1 MKSSIEVR
9 KLGIRDYDSWDKLV
23 ERSPQGTIF
32 HKSSW
37 LVTCSK
43 TLNKDLAI
51 YGCFKDG
58 RLVAGCSLYNYNIY
72 FLKILSSTI
81 EMTPYGGIVL
91 ERPESSKVRE
101 QESSYKDVVE
111 SLNIVLGGGHF
122 DIKRLTNSPNL
133 FDIRP
138 FTWNGW
144 MDKVYYTYYLDLQK
158 NIESSISKKVRNIV
172 RKAIKNGIEVKK
184 LNNPSIFYDLFSM
197 TYNRQGLNLPVTK
210 NFIKELMAVLNLE
223 NSGEMWIAE
232 TSSGEVVAAE
242 IFVWDNKMAYR
253 WAAASHTEL
262 RETGATSLLLYEISQ
277 NLKDRGF
284 NEADLMA
291 ANTPQLANFI
301 SSFNPKLVP
310 YYSLERMSY
319 LAKISTRIYH
329 MINQKRSV

>member
-1 MKSSIEVR
+1 MKSSIEIR

-23 ERSPQGTIF
+23 ECSPQGTIF

-58 RLVAGCSLYNYNIY
+58 RLVAGCSLYKYNIY
-72 FLKILSSTI
+72 FLKILASTI

-91 ERPESSKVRE
+91 ERPKSSKVRE
-101 QESSYKDVVE
+101 QESSYKDVVK
-111 SLNIVLGGGHF
+111 SLNIVLGGRHF
-122 DIKRLTNSPNL
+122 DIKQLTNSPNL

-144 MDKVYYTYYLDLQK
+144 TDKVYYTYYLDLQK
-158 NIESSISKKVRNIV
+158 DMEYSISKKARNIV
-172 RKAIKNGIEVKK
+172 KKAIKNGVKVKK
-184 LNNPSIFYDLFSM
+184 LNNPSMFYDLFSM
-197 TYNRQGLNLPVTK
+197 TYNRQGLSPPVTK
-210 NFIKELMAVLNLE
+210 NFIKELLAVLNLE
-223 NSGEMWIAE
+223 NNGDMWVAE
-232 TSSGEVVAAE
+232 TSSGEVIASE

-262 RETGATSLLLYEISQ
+262 REMGATSLLLYEIFQ
-277 NLKDRGF
+277 DLRDRGF
-284 NEADLMA
+284 DEANLMA
-291 ANTPQLANFI
+291 ANTPQLAHFI

-310 YYSLERMSY
+310 YYSLEQMSY
-319 LAKISTRIYH
+319 LAKISTSIYR
-329 MINQKRSV
+329 MINQKRTV